1 MAKYP
6 PKCPDNQFNQR
17 TRIHCYV
24 IYNRPKNIQQQSSW
38 KTETT
43 EVNDIMEKLEK
54 LDGNRYN
61 RKKTSINFHHSMNQT
76 ISNAL
81 STGQNPRPQS

>member
-38 KTETT
+38 KTERI
-43 EVNDIMEKLEK
+43 EVNDIMEKLESWMETDTK
-54 LDGNRYN
+54 EKN
-61 RKKTSINFHHSMNQT
+61 INHFSPLYESDN
-76 ISNAL
+76 
-81 STGQNPRPQS
+81 